1 MRRYLLIA
9 ATLAALA
16 VVVDAFFIEPYRI
29 EVTHQVVAAAINSP
43 LKIGLISDV
52 HTRGFGLRERKL
64 ISLLNAEQPDVIFI
78 AGDTVGKAGGYAEV
92 SNFLQH
98 LHAPL
103 GVWLVR
109 GNWEI
114 PVTVRNEH
122 GFYANTG
129 VHFLLNEAKPIRS
142 DVWLLGLDD
151 PATASPRP
159 DPALES
165 IPPNVFT
172 IAMFHAPGYFDHI
185 AGRVPLALAG
195 HTHGGQIRIPFVP
208 VFWLPR
214 GSLGFLEGWYAER
227 GSRMY
232 VTRGIG
238 TSTIWARFLC
248 RPEISIITLLP
259 R

>member
-9 ATLAALA
+9 AAVAAL
-16 VVVDAFFIEPYRI
+16 VVVIDAFFIEPYRI
-29 EVTHQVVAAAINSP
+29 EVTHHSFPAAIASP

-52 HTRGFGLRERKL
+52 HTRAFGRRERKL
-64 ISLLNAEQPDVIFI
+64 LTLLSAEQPDVILI
-78 AGDTVGKAGGYAEV
+78 AGDTVGRAGSYAPV
-92 SNFLQH
+92 ANFLQH

-122 GFYANTG
+122 AFYAAAG

-151 PATASPRP
+151 PATESPRP

-165 IPPNVFT
+165 IPPGVFS

-185 AGRVPLALAG
+185 AGRVPLVLAG
-195 HTHGGQIRIPFVP
+195 HTHGGQIRIPYVP

-214 GSLGFLEGWYAER
+214 GSAGFLEGWYAER
-227 GSRMY
+227 GSKMY

-248 RPEISIITLLP
+248 RPEISIITLTP
-259 R
+259 K